1 MEKNKLSRKVL
12 KGLLTDSMREAI
24 SKLELPKA
32 NKKVKKLIDRSSS
45 KIASEFSQ
53 LLKRENKKAKKAE
66 KSLVYIEDVLTGKEK
81 KKKSKKKDLAH
92 VDSKP

>member
-32 NKKVKKLIDRSSS
+32 NKKVKKLIDRSSG